1 MLFQTL
7 DNKQECYKI
16 FCDGTLVDDYQ
27 VESLTHTWAPSHF
40 SEAEDIQY
48 AKFWCGGISLEE
60 ACPEH
65 LQLRWKMVNKKAR
78 VFLKTFQSSKINLD
92 EVCFYDLV
100 PEKFL
105 IEFYNV
111 KNEITSFVFE
121 NYKKPKN
128 YDFLKNLCFLL
139 KGIESNELNIDMTN
153 VDYSKQKVRESIK
166 KVKKNNQRIIYN
178 PWKTVTGRLTT
189 EKNSF
194 PILTLNKELRSVI
207 KPKNDLF
214 VELDFNSAELR
225 VLLGLLEKE
234 QPKEDIHAWVSEK
247 IFKNKYDRDK
257 TKKKVFA
264 WLYNP
269 KAKNKNLNEFL
280 DRDKILEKYYV
291 DGEVATPYGRVIVS
305 DHDKAVNYLIQ
316 STASDMLFESA
327 IKINKHLQN
336 KKSFITFCIHD
347 SIVIDMAKE
356 DKTAIKEITDQFSK
370 TKFGDL
376 KINLSIGQDFG
387 KMRKV
392 L

>member
-16 FCDGTLVDDYQ
+16 YCDQRLIDDYQ
-27 VESLTHTWAPSHF
+27 LQSLTHTWAPSHF
-40 SEAEDIQY
+40 SQTEDIQY
-48 AKFWCGGISLEE
+48 AKFWCGGLSLDE

-65 LQLRWKMVNKKAR
+65 LQLRWNMVNKKAK
-78 VFLKTFQSSKINLD
+78 VFLKTFQNSKINLN

-100 PEKFL
+100 PKKFL
-105 IEFYNV
+105 LEFYGV
-111 KNEITSFVFE
+111 KNEITNFVFE

-128 YDFLKNLCFLL
+128 YDFLKNLHFLL
-139 KGIESNELNIDMTN
+139 KEIQQNELNIDISN
-153 VDYSKQKVRESIK
+153 LDHSRQKVRDNVG
-166 KVKKNNQRIIYN
+166 KVRNKSQRIIYN
-178 PWKTVTGRLTT
+178 PWKAITGRLTT

-194 PILTLNKELRSVI
+194 PILTLNKELRSAL

-225 VLLGLLEKE
+225 VLLGLLGKE
-234 QPKEDIHAWVSEK
+234 QPKEDIHAWVSEH
-247 IFKNKYDRDK
+247 IFKNKYNRDE

-269 KAKNKNLNEFL
+269 KAKNKSLNEFL
-280 DRDKILEKYYV
+280 DRDKVLEKYYMKGKV
-291 DGEVATPYGRVIVS
+291 ITPYNRAIDS
-305 DHDKAVNYLIQ
+305 DISKAVNYLIQ
-316 STASDMLFESA
+316 STASDMLLTSA
-327 IKINKHLQN
+327 IKINEQLRN
-336 KKSFITFCIHD
+336 KKSFVSFCIHD
-347 SIVIDMAKE
+347 SIVIDMSKD
-356 DKTAIKEITDQFSK
+356 DKDTIDQLTNIFSE

-376 KINLSIGQDFG
+376 KVNLSIGRDFG